1 MHQYKLNILVI
12 FLFTSFFI
20 RASEKHDLNIF
31 FEFPVKNSYE
41 IEFINNVK
49 SIKSQDIK
57 EYLDSQNWVETYFY
71 KKFLLGDSYLV
82 IKQYQPISKW
92 NNSFFINEDGKKF
105 LIDKSVKLPNIDC
118 DESKLNDGLI
128 LLRLLRPVINKASKR
143 ITLISFEY
151 GEGWLITLEDSYQK
165 IRFSEKFTGDKISD
179 FEILYTYLL
188 ENNKNPSIID
198 MRNKSGA
205 ALRYDKK

>member
-1 MHQYKLNILVI
+1 MHQYKLHFLVI
-12 FLFTSFFI
+12 FLLASFSI
-20 RASEKHDLNIF
+20 KASERHNLNIF
-31 FEFPVKNSYE
+31 FEFPIKNSYE
-41 IEFINNVK
+41 IEFIDN
-49 SIKSQDIK
+49 IKLIKIQDIK
-57 EYLDSQNWVETYFY
+57 EYLDSQNWVETYFF
-71 KKFLLGDSYLV
+71 KRFFLGDTYLV

-92 NNSFFINEDGKKF
+92 NNSFFINKDGKKF
-105 LIDKSVKLPNIDC
+105 LIDKNAILPNIVC
-118 DESKLNDGLI
+118 DESKLNDGI
-128 LLRLLRPVINKASKR
+128 KLLRLLSPLINKAAKE

-151 GEGWLITLEDSYQK
+151 GVGWLITTDRYQK
-165 IRFSEKFTGDKISD
+165 IRFSEKFSENEISD

>member
-1 MHQYKLNILVI
+1 MHQYKLHILVI
-12 FLFTSFFI
+12 FLFTSFSI
-20 RASEKHDLNIF
+20 KSTEKHNLNIF

-41 IEFINNVK
+41 MEFIDNVK
-49 SIKSQDIK
+49 LIKIQDIK
-57 EYLDSQNWVETYFY
+57 EYLDSQNWVETYFF
-71 KKFLLGDSYLV
+71 KRFLFGDSYLV

-92 NNSFFINEDGKKF
+92 NNSFFINKDGKKF
-105 LIDKSVKLPNIDC
+105 LIDKSTKLPNIDC
-118 DESKLNDGLI
+118 DESKLNDGI
-128 LLRLLRPVINKASKR
+128 TLLSLLSPLINKAAKE

-151 GEGWLITLEDSYQK
+151 GAGWLITTDRYQI
-165 IRFSEKFTGDKISD
+165 IRFSEKFSENKISD

>member
-1 MHQYKLNILVI
+1 MHQYKLYFLVI
-12 FLFTSFFI
+12 FLFTSFSI
-20 RASEKHDLNIF
+20 KASAKHNLNIF

-41 IEFINNVK
+41 MEFIDNVK
-49 SIKSQDIK
+49 LIKIQDIK
-57 EYLDSQNWVETYFY
+57 EYLDSQNWVETYFF
-71 KKFLLGDSYLV
+71 KRFLFGDSYLV

-92 NNSFFINEDGKKF
+92 NNSFFINKDGKKF
-105 LIDKSVKLPNIDC
+105 LIDKSAILPNIDC
-118 DESKLNDGLI
+118 DESKLNDGI
-128 LLRLLRPVINKASKR
+128 TLLRLLSPLINKASKE

-151 GEGWLITLEDSYQK
+151 GVGWLITTDRYQI
-165 IRFSEKFTGDKISD
+165 IRFSEKFSENKISD

>member
-1 MHQYKLNILVI
+1 MHQYKLHFLVI
-12 FLFTSFFI
+12 FLFTSFSI
-20 RASEKHDLNIF
+20 KSSAKHNLNIF

-41 IEFINNVK
+41 MEFIDNVK
-49 SIKSQDIK
+49 LIKIQDIK
-57 EYLDSQNWVETYFY
+57 EYLDSQNWVETYFF
-71 KKFLLGDSYLV
+71 KRFLFGDSYLV

-92 NNSFFINEDGKKF
+92 NNSFFINKDGKKF
-105 LIDKSVKLPNIDC
+105 LIDKSATLPNIDC
-118 DESKLNDGLI
+118 DESKLNDGI
-128 LLRLLRPVINKASKR
+128 TLLRLLSPLINKASKE

-151 GEGWLITLEDSYQK
+151 GAGWLITTDRYQI
-165 IRFSEKFTGDKISD
+165 IRFSEKFSENKISD

>member
-1 MHQYKLNILVI
+1 MHQYKLHFLVI
-12 FLFTSFFI
+12 FLFTSFSI
-20 RASEKHDLNIF
+20 KASAKHNLNIF

-41 IEFINNVK
+41 MEFIDNVK
-49 SIKSQDIK
+49 LIKIQDIK
-57 EYLDSQNWVETYFY
+57 EYLDSQNWVETYFF
-71 KKFLLGDSYLV
+71 KRFLFGDSYLV

-92 NNSFFINEDGKKF
+92 NNSFFINKDGKKF
-105 LIDKSVKLPNIDC
+105 LIDKSAILPNIDC
-118 DESKLNDGLI
+118 DESKLNDGI
-128 LLRLLRPVINKASKR
+128 TLLRLLSPLINKASKE
-143 ITLISFEY
+143 ISLISFEY
-151 GEGWLITLEDSYQK
+151 GVGWLITTDGYQK
-165 IRFSEKFTGDKISD
+165 IRFSEKLSENKISD

>member
-1 MHQYKLNILVI
+1 MHQYKLHFLVI
-12 FLFTSFFI
+12 FLFTSFSI
-20 RASEKHDLNIF
+20 KASAKHNLNIF

-41 IEFINNVK
+41 MEFIDNVK
-49 SIKSQDIK
+49 LIKIQDIK
-57 EYLDSQNWVETYFY
+57 EYLDSQNWVETYFF
-71 KKFLLGDSYLV
+71 KRFLFGDSYLV

-92 NNSFFINEDGKKF
+92 NNSFFINKDGKKF
-105 LIDKSVKLPNIDC
+105 LIDKSATLPNIDC
-118 DESKLNDGLI
+118 DESKLNDGI
-128 LLRLLRPVINKASKR
+128 TLLRLLSPLINKASKE
-143 ITLISFEY
+143 ISLISFEY
-151 GEGWLITLEDSYQK
+151 GVGWLITTDGYQK
-165 IRFSEKFTGDKISD
+165 IRFSEKLSENKISD

>member
-1 MHQYKLNILVI
+1 MHQYKLHFLVI
-12 FLFTSFFI
+12 FLFTSFSI
-20 RASEKHDLNIF
+20 KASAKHNLNIF

-41 IEFINNVK
+41 MEFIDNVK
-49 SIKSQDIK
+49 LIKIQDIK
-57 EYLDSQNWVETYFY
+57 EYLDSQNWVETYFF
-71 KKFLLGDSYLV
+71 KRFLFGDSYLV

-92 NNSFFINEDGKKF
+92 NNSFFINKDGKKF
-105 LIDKSVKLPNIDC
+105 LIDKSATLPNIDC
-118 DESKLNDGLI
+118 DESKLNDGI
-128 LLRLLRPVINKASKR
+128 TLLRLLSPLINKASKE

-151 GEGWLITLEDSYQK
+151 GVGWLITTDGYQK
-165 IRFSEKFTGDKISD
+165 IRFSEKLSESKISD

>member
-1 MHQYKLNILVI
+1 M
-12 FLFTSFFI
+12 
-20 RASEKHDLNIF
+20 
-31 FEFPVKNSYE
+31 
-41 IEFINNVK
+41 EFIENVK
-49 SIKSQDIK
+49 LIKIQDIK
-57 EYLDSQNWVETYFY
+57 EYLDSQNWVETYFF
-71 KKFLLGDSYLV
+71 KRFLLGDSYLV

-105 LIDKSVKLPNIDC
+105 LIDESATLPNIDC
-118 DESKLNDGLI
+118 DESKLNDGI
-128 LLRLLRPVINKASKR
+128 TLLRLLSPLINKASKE
-143 ITLISFEY
+143 ISLISFEY
-151 GEGWLITLEDSYQK
+151 GVGWLITTDGYQK
-165 IRFSEKFTGDKISD
+165 IRFSEKLSESKISD

>member
-1 MHQYKLNILVI
+1 MHQYKLHFLVI
-12 FLFTSFFI
+12 FLFTSFSI
-20 RASEKHDLNIF
+20 KASAKHNLNIF

-41 IEFINNVK
+41 MEFIDNVK
-49 SIKSQDIK
+49 LIKIQDIK
-57 EYLDSQNWVETYFY
+57 EYLDSQNWVETYFF
-71 KKFLLGDSYLV
+71 KRFFLGDSYLV

-92 NNSFFINEDGKKF
+92 NNSFFINKDGKKF
-105 LIDKSVKLPNIDC
+105 LIDKSAILPNIDC
-118 DESKLNDGLI
+118 DESKLNDGI
-128 LLRLLRPVINKASKR
+128 TLLRLLSPLINKASKE

-151 GEGWLITLEDSYQK
+151 GVGWLITTDRYQI
-165 IRFSEKFTGDKISD
+165 IRFSEKFSENKISD

>member
-1 MHQYKLNILVI
+1 MHQYKLHFLVI
-12 FLFTSFFI
+12 FLFTSVPI
-20 RASEKHDLNIF
+20 KALEKHNLNIF

-41 IEFINNVK
+41 MEFIENVK
-49 SIKSQDIK
+49 LIKIQDIK
-57 EYLDSQNWVETYFY
+57 EYLDSQNWVETYFF
-71 KKFLLGDSYLV
+71 KRFLLGDSYLV

-92 NNSFFINEDGKKF
+92 NNSFFINKDGKKF
-105 LIDKSVKLPNIDC
+105 LIDESATLPNIDC
-118 DESKLNDGLI
+118 DESKLNDGI
-128 LLRLLRPVINKASKR
+128 TLLSLLSPLINKASKE
-143 ITLISFEY
+143 ISLISFEY
-151 GEGWLITLEDSYQK
+151 GVGWLITIDGYQK
-165 IRFSEKFTGDKISD
+165 IRFSEKLSENKISD

>member
-1 MHQYKLNILVI
+1 MHQYKLHFLVI
-12 FLFTSFFI
+12 FLFTSVPI
-20 RASEKHDLNIF
+20 KALEKHNLNIF

-41 IEFINNVK
+41 MEFIENVK
-49 SIKSQDIK
+49 LIKIQDIK
-57 EYLDSQNWVETYFY
+57 EYLDSQNWVETYFF
-71 KKFLLGDSYLV
+71 KRFFLGDSYLV

-92 NNSFFINEDGKKF
+92 NNSFFINKDGKKF
-105 LIDKSVKLPNIDC
+105 LIDESATLPNIDC
-118 DESKLNDGLI
+118 DESKLNDGI
-128 LLRLLRPVINKASKR
+128 TLLRLLSPLINKASKE
-143 ITLISFEY
+143 ISLISFEY
-151 GEGWLITLEDSYQK
+151 GVGWSITTDGYQK
-165 IRFSEKFTGDKISD
+165 IRFSEKLSENKISD

>member
-1 MHQYKLNILVI
+1 MHQYKLHFLVI
-12 FLFTSFFI
+12 FLFTSVPI
-20 RASEKHDLNIF
+20 KALEKHNLNIF

-41 IEFINNVK
+41 MEFIENVK
-49 SIKSQDIK
+49 LIKIQDIK
-57 EYLDSQNWVETYFY
+57 EYLDSQNWVETYFF
-71 KKFLLGDSYLV
+71 KRFLLGDSYLV

-92 NNSFFINEDGKKF
+92 NNSFFINKDGKKF
-105 LIDKSVKLPNIDC
+105 LIDESATLPNIDC
-118 DESKLNDGLI
+118 DESKLNDGI
-128 LLRLLRPVINKASKR
+128 TLLSLLSPLINKASKE
-143 ITLISFEY
+143 ISLISFEY
-151 GEGWLITLEDSYQK
+151 GVGWLITTDGYQK
-165 IRFSEKFTGDKISD
+165 IRFSEKLSENKISD

>member
-1 MHQYKLNILVI
+1 MHQYKLHFLVI
-12 FLFTSFFI
+12 FLFTSFSI
-20 RASEKHDLNIF
+20 KASAKHNLNIF

-41 IEFINNVK
+41 MEFIDNVK
-49 SIKSQDIK
+49 LIKIQDIK
-57 EYLDSQNWVETYFY
+57 EYLDSQNWVETYFF
-71 KKFLLGDSYLV
+71 KRFLFGDSYLV

-92 NNSFFINEDGKKF
+92 NNSFFINKDGKKF
-105 LIDKSVKLPNIDC
+105 LIDKSATLPNIDC
-118 DESKLNDGLI
+118 DESKLNDGI
-128 LLRLLRPVINKASKR
+128 TLLRLLSPLINKASKE

-151 GEGWLITLEDSYQK
+151 GVGWLITTDRYQI
-165 IRFSEKFTGDKISD
+165 IRFSEKFSENKISD

>member
-1 MHQYKLNILVI
+1 MHQYKLHFLVI
-12 FLFTSFFI
+12 FLFTSFSI
-20 RASEKHDLNIF
+20 KSSAKHNLNIF

-41 IEFINNVK
+41 MEFIDNVK
-49 SIKSQDIK
+49 LIKIQDIK
-57 EYLDSQNWVETYFY
+57 EYLDSQNWVETYFF
-71 KKFLLGDSYLV
+71 KRFLLGDSYLV

-92 NNSFFINEDGKKF
+92 NNSFFINKDGKKF
-105 LIDKSVKLPNIDC
+105 LIDKSATLPNIDC
-118 DESKLNDGLI
+118 DESKLNDGI
-128 LLRLLRPVINKASKR
+128 TLLRLLSPLINKASKE

-151 GEGWLITLEDSYQK
+151 GVGWLITTDRYQI
-165 IRFSEKFTGDKISD
+165 IRFSEKFSENKISD

>member
-1 MHQYKLNILVI
+1 MHQYKLHFLVI
-12 FLFTSFFI
+12 FLFTSVPI
-20 RASEKHDLNIF
+20 KALEKHNLNIF

-41 IEFINNVK
+41 MEFIENVK
-49 SIKSQDIK
+49 LIKIQDIK
-57 EYLDSQNWVETYFY
+57 EYLDSQNWVETYFF
-71 KKFLLGDSYLV
+71 KRFLLGDSYLV

-92 NNSFFINEDGKKF
+92 NNSFFINKDGKKF
-105 LIDKSVKLPNIDC
+105 LIDESATLPNIDC
-118 DESKLNDGLI
+118 DESKLNDGI
-128 LLRLLRPVINKASKR
+128 TLLRLLSPLINKASKE
-143 ITLISFEY
+143 ISLISFEY
-151 GEGWLITLEDSYQK
+151 GVGWSITTDGYQK
-165 IRFSEKFTGDKISD
+165 IRFSEKLSENKISD

>member
-1 MHQYKLNILVI
+1 MHQYKLHFLVI
-12 FLFTSFFI
+12 FLFTSVPI
-20 RASEKHDLNIF
+20 KALEKHNLNIF

-41 IEFINNVK
+41 MEFIENVK
-49 SIKSQDIK
+49 LIKIQDIK
-57 EYLDSQNWVETYFY
+57 EYLDSQNWVETYFF
-71 KKFLLGDSYLV
+71 KRFLLGDSYLV

-105 LIDKSVKLPNIDC
+105 LIDKSAILPNIVS
-118 DESKLNDGLI
+118 DESKLNDGI
-128 LLRLLRPVINKASKR
+128 TLLRLLSPLINKAARK
-143 ITLISFEY
+143 ITSISFEY
-151 GEGWLITLEDSYQK
+151 GVGWLITTDRYQK
-165 IRFSEKFTGDKISD
+165 IRFSEKFSENEISD

>member
-1 MHQYKLNILVI
+1 MLQYKLHFLVI
-12 FLFTSFFI
+12 FLFTSVPI
-20 RASEKHDLNIF
+20 KALEKHNLNIF

-41 IEFINNVK
+41 MEFIENVK
-49 SIKSQDIK
+49 LIKIQDIK
-57 EYLDSQNWVETYFY
+57 EYLDSQNWVETYFF
-71 KKFLLGDSYLV
+71 KRFLLGDSYLV

-92 NNSFFINEDGKKF
+92 NNSFFINEYGKKF
-105 LIDKSVKLPNIDC
+105 LIDESATLPNIDC
-118 DESKLNDGLI
+118 DESKLNDGI
-128 LLRLLRPVINKASKR
+128 TLLRLLSPLINKASKE
-143 ITLISFEY
+143 ISLISFEY
-151 GEGWLITLEDSYQK
+151 GVGWSITTDGYQK
-165 IRFSEKFTGDKISD
+165 IRFSEKLSENKISD

>member
-1 MHQYKLNILVI
+1 M
-12 FLFTSFFI
+12 
-20 RASEKHDLNIF
+20 
-31 FEFPVKNSYE
+31 
-41 IEFINNVK
+41 EFIENVK
-49 SIKSQDIK
+49 LIKIQDIK
-57 EYLDSQNWVETYFY
+57 EYLDSQNWVETYFF
-71 KKFLLGDSYLV
+71 KRFFLGDSYLV

-105 LIDKSVKLPNIDC
+105 LIDESATLPNIDC
-118 DESKLNDGLI
+118 DESKLNDGI
-128 LLRLLRPVINKASKR
+128 TLLSLLSPLINKASKE
-143 ITLISFEY
+143 ISLISFEY
-151 GEGWLITLEDSYQK
+151 GVGWSITTDGYQK
-165 IRFSEKFTGDKISD
+165 IRFSEKLSENKISD

>member
-1 MHQYKLNILVI
+1 MHQYKLHFLVI
-12 FLFTSFFI
+12 FLFTSVPI
-20 RASEKHDLNIF
+20 KALEKHNLNIF

-41 IEFINNVK
+41 MEFIENVK
-49 SIKSQDIK
+49 LIKIQDIK
-57 EYLDSQNWVETYFY
+57 EYLDSQNWVETYFF
-71 KKFLLGDSYLV
+71 KRFFLGDSYLV

-92 NNSFFINEDGKKF
+92 NNSFFINKDGKKF
-105 LIDKSVKLPNIDC
+105 LIDESATLPNIDC
-118 DESKLNDGLI
+118 DESKLNDGI
-128 LLRLLRPVINKASKR
+128 TLLSLLSPLINKASKE
-143 ITLISFEY
+143 ISLISFEY
-151 GEGWLITLEDSYQK
+151 GVGWSITTDGYQK
-165 IRFSEKFTGDKISD
+165 IRFSEKLSENKISD

>member
-1 MHQYKLNILVI
+1 MHQYKLHFLVI
-12 FLFTSFFI
+12 FLFTSVPI
-20 RASEKHDLNIF
+20 KALEKHNLNIF

-41 IEFINNVK
+41 MEFIENVK
-49 SIKSQDIK
+49 LIKIQDIK
-57 EYLDSQNWVETYFY
+57 EYLDSQNWVETYFF
-71 KKFLLGDSYLV
+71 KRFLLGDSYLV

-92 NNSFFINEDGKKF
+92 NNSFFINKDGKKF
-105 LIDKSVKLPNIDC
+105 LIDESATLPNIDC
-118 DESKLNDGLI
+118 DESKLNDGI
-128 LLRLLRPVINKASKR
+128 TLLRLLSPLINKASKE
-143 ITLISFEY
+143 ISLISFEY
-151 GEGWLITLEDSYQK
+151 GVGWLITTDGYQK
-165 IRFSEKFTGDKISD
+165 IRFSEKLSENKISD